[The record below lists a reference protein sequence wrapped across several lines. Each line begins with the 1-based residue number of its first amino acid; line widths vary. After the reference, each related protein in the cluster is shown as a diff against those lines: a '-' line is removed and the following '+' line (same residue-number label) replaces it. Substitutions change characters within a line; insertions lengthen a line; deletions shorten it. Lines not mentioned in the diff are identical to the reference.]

1 MDEWK
6 SRHVKHALYHHRD
19 HIEEKLVF
27 CFCTQ
32 LPNLG
37 KKRGTKTKKKKGKT
51 DYESKA
57 AKCKNC
63 KTNITKNKRKPNFQL
78 K

>member
-37 KKRGTKTKKKKGKT
+37 KKKGTKKKKKKEKLT
-51 DYESKA
+51 MSQKQQNV
-57 AKCKNC
+57 KIVKQ
-63 KTNITKNKRKPNFQL
+63 I
-78 K
+78 